1 MNAVENCSPTG
12 GAEKRSAFRRVLTHF
27 RFRRGNH
34 RSAKCCTPVPP
45 YPSPNLSALLA
56 ALFCLVFALPAW
68 ATDVQVRAS
77 RNQVSI
83 DESFDLVFQAEG
95 ALNGEPD
102 FSPLEEQFEILSQH
116 QSQNI
121 QMINSQIRRSVSWT
135 LTLMAKETGDLEV
148 PAIRF
153 GNDRSHPLIIQ
164 VHAGAPQANGN
175 GGEDIYLDLRVE
187 PEQPYVQGQILVT
200 VRLYVSDKLSDVRV
214 RELGE
219 PELKGVDAVVE
230 HLGEDRQFRTK
241 KGTRSYRVLER
252 RYALFPQQSGSASLE
267 PIRFEGEVGIAGRA
281 FSLFD
286 RRGLGSSGP
295 RILRDY
301 SERRQIQIQPAPPGT
316 QVQPWL
322 PAQQLT
328 LEEAWS
334 TSPEQLE
341 LGQPLTR
348 TLALIADGLTAAQ
361 LPPLAQQDLP
371 DGLKAYPDQPL
382 LQNQAGDDGV
392 IGSRQEKIAI
402 VATRP
407 GDYTL
412 PAIDI
417 AWWDTENH
425 EARRARLPERD
436 IRVVAPAGLAS
447 PPPAA
452 PAETPAADVPTETGP
467 TTPTGWAAR
476 WLGPITDSRLAWLS
490 LGLALGWFATLLA
503 WWRSARRRSART
515 SLNRTDKDAA
525 PDLGAALKRV
535 RTSYRARNPVA
546 AREALLQWGRARW
559 PQDPPPHLEAVA
571 RRCGDPVRD
580 AIDAL
585 NRDCYTP
592 RGGDNWHR
600 LPMDKYLEQ
609 LGREDASP
617 SSHDPTGL
625 LPELRPS

>member
-1 MNAVENCSPTG
+1 MNPVENRSPTG
-12 GAEKRSAFRRVLTHF
+12 RTEKRSAL
-27 RFRRGNH
+27 
-34 RSAKCCTPVPP
+34 RSMFARSKVRARNQRAAESGTPVPP
-45 YPSPNLSALLA
+45 YPSRGPVPLLA
-56 ALFCLVFALPAW
+56 SLLCLIFALPAW
-68 ATDVQVRAS
+68 ATDVQVRTS
-77 RNQVSI
+77 RNQISI
-83 DESFDLVFQAEG
+83 DESFDLVFQANG
-95 ALNGEPD
+95 ALDGEPD

-121 QMINSQIRRSVSWT
+121 QMINSQVSRSISWT
-135 LTLMAKETGDLEV
+135 LTLMAKQTGDLEV
-148 PAIRF
+148 PVIRF
-153 GNDRSHPLIIQ
+153 GKDRSHPLIIQ

-187 PEQPYVQGQILVT
+187 PENPYVQGQMLVT
-200 VRLYVSDKLSDVRV
+200 VRLYVSDQLSDVRV

-219 PELKGVDAVVE
+219 PELKGVDAVIQ
-230 HLGEDRQFRTK
+230 HLGEDRQFRAK
-241 KGTRSYRVLER
+241 QGTRSYRVLER

-301 SERRQIQIQPAPPGT
+301 SERRQIQIQPAPAGT

-328 LEEAWS
+328 LDEAWS
-334 TSPEQLE
+334 ASPERLE

-361 LPPLAQQDLP
+361 LPPLARPDLP
-371 DGLKAYPDQPL
+371 DGLKAYPDQPV
-382 LQNQAGDDGV
+382 LQDQAGETGV

-425 EARRARLPERD
+425 RAQRVRLPERR
-436 IRVVAPAGLAS
+436 IRVVAPAGLPS
-447 PPPAA
+447 PPPAE
-452 PAETPAADVPTETGP
+452 PVETPAADTPSETEP
-467 TTPTGWAAR
+467 MGWAGR
-476 WLGPITDSRLAWLS
+476 WLGPVTDARLAFLS
-490 LGLALGWFATLLA
+490 LVLALGWLATLLA
-503 WWRSARRRSART
+503 WWRSARRRSRPAQGHPT
-515 SLNRTDKDAA
+515 GKETA
-525 PDLGAALKRV
+525 PDLREALKRV
-535 RTSYRARNPVA
+535 RASYAARDPVA

-571 RRCGDPVRD
+571 RRCGGPVRD
-580 AIDAL
+580 AIDTL

-592 RGGDNWHR
+592 KGGDDWHR
-600 LPMDKYLEQ
+600 LPMHQYLRQ
-609 LGREDASP
+609 VGRERDEPGAAGNP
-617 SSHDPTGL
+617 AAL
-625 LPELRPS
+625 LPGLRP